1 MLSCL
6 FTLFVLLTFIGFSS
20 DHFFLAFFIFV
31 IDAAVSIVV
40 RLESTFRLTQL
51 TITVIRFLLTGGISI
66 CGGSI
71 TAIIS
76 WFVGYILYFSDFG
89 EQLLIRAYDLPYGL
103 LYNESPMSPT
113 YRFIGILYLL
123 CFIKNIVLF
132 VRYND
137 INLKYLFIDF
147 KGSITRF
154 FKTFYAKINYKEIFK
169 ISSDDKYLTNPS
181 SPFYDPDEAEENRKK
196 RIVLFVLSIIVF
208 IFVIL
213 FLFF

>member
-1 MLSCL
+1 
-6 FTLFVLLTFIGFSS
+6 V
-20 DHFFLAFFIFV
+20 
-31 IDAAVSIVV
+31 
-40 RLESTFRLTQL
+40 
-51 TITVIRFLLTGGISI
+51 LTGGFSI
-66 CGGSI
+66 FRSSI
-71 TAIIS
+71 VAIIS

-181 SPFYDPDEAEENRKK
+181 SPFYDPDEAEENRFK
-196 RIVLFVLSIIVF
+196 RIVLFVLVIIF
-208 IFVIL
+208 LLMGIL
-213 FLFF
+213 FLIL